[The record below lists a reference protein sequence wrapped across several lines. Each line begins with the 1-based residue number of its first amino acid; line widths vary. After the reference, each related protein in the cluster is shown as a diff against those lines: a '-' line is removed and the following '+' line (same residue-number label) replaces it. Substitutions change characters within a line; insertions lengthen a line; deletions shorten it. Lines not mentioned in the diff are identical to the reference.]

1 MNISTKLLKAAAGQA
16 GGATLDVD
24 DCFSCFLYT
33 GNGSSSSATQTIT
46 NGIDLTEG
54 GLIWTKY
61 RSGGSIS
68 TSSHALI
75 DTERGGNKELSSD
88 LIGAEQFT
96 GATQYF
102 SFNNNGYTIN
112 SYYLANAY
120 TNLNNA
126 DFVSWTFR
134 KAPKF
139 FDIVTYTGN
148 NGTQTINHNLGSVP
162 GMIIV
167 KRLNDAGHWGVKHRS
182 IPATKGMFLNQTAAT
197 YTNSTY
203 WGDTEPTST
212 QFTVSLT
219 NSVDSA
225 PYVAYLFAHNNN
237 DGEFGPS
244 GDQDI
249 IKCGSYTGDGG
260 AGTTEVNL
268 GFEPQWILVK
278 ASSAADSWYIIDN
291 MRGWG
296 THNNRANDAYLY
308 ANATNAEATG
318 GVLDITSTGFR
329 TTLYSNANVNGREY
343 IYMAIRRGP
352 LAEPESATN
361 VFHVN
366 TRTLNNSTIST
377 NFAADMSLQAATSF
391 SGQDR
396 FIEDRLRGFATDPS
410 STSGNAMLKTNSTS
424 AETSNQYPTVV
435 NVFNNSYEEGNQNST
450 LAAVTWM
457 WKRAP
462 GYFDVVAYTG
472 QYNASGHN
480 VAHNLGVAPEM
491 MWIKSRDASGNW
503 VVYHKGTA
511 SDAETDFLTLN
522 TTNAA
527 SDNSSYWNDTAPTST
542 HFTVHT
548 SAVVNSTGDKY
559 IAYLFATAA
568 GVSKVGSYTGDGTTG
583 RVIDCGFTS
592 GAKFVLIKPTSQTGG
607 WNVYDTA
614 RGIVA
619 GNDPVLIL
627 NSTAAESTPGDDI
640 DPDNSG
646 FIVNQQALGNFL
658 NGSGVNYIFYAIAT

>member
-1 MNISTKLLKAAAGQA
+1 
-16 GGATLDVD
+16 
-24 DCFSCFLYT
+24 
-33 GNGSSSSATQTIT
+33 
-46 NGIDLTEG
+46 
-54 GLIWTKY
+54 
-61 RSGGSIS
+61 
-68 TSSHALI
+68 
-75 DTERGGNKELSSD
+75 
-88 LIGAEQFT
+88 
-96 GATQYF
+96 
-102 SFNNNGYTIN
+102 
-112 SYYLANAY
+112 
-120 TNLNNA
+120 
-126 DFVSWTFR
+126 
-134 KAPKF
+134 
-139 FDIVTYTGN
+139 
-148 NGTQTINHNLGSVP
+148 
-162 GMIIV
+162 
-167 KRLNDAGHWGVKHRS
+167 
-182 IPATKGMFLNQTAAT
+182 
-197 YTNSTY
+197 
-203 WGDTEPTST
+203 
-212 QFTVSLT
+212 
-219 NSVDSA
+219 
-225 PYVAYLFAHNNN
+225 
-237 DGEFGPS
+237 PS

-568 GVSKVGSYTGDGTTG
+568 GVSKVGSYTGDGTT
-583 RVIDCGFTS
+583 
-592 GAKFVLIKPTSQTGG
+592 
-607 WNVYDTA
+607 
-614 RGIVA
+614 
-619 GNDPVLIL
+619 
-627 NSTAAESTPGDDI
+627 
-640 DPDNSG
+640 
-646 FIVNQQALGNFL
+646 
-658 NGSGVNYIFYAIAT
+658 